1 MSKKFDPRPETRDP
15 SYGRDPKPVTRDP
28 KGETR
33 DPRSR
38 AHLETR
44 GSQCGTQDPRHGP
57 LIFHGTR
64 DSKPRTLKE
73 RPGTTMI
80 GETGEPKLA
89 PLVEPW
95 TQEP

>member
-15 SYGRDPKPVTRDP
+15 SYGRDPEPVTRDP

-44 GSQCGTQDPRHGP
+44 GS
-57 LIFHGTR
+57 
-64 DSKPRTLKE
+64 
-73 RPGTTMI
+73 
-80 GETGEPKLA
+80 
-89 PLVEPW
+89 
-95 TQEP
+95 